1 MMHIEAGDKQV
12 AEPPHLAHPDWYKRL
27 TETQLAAYIRYQFV
41 YLSEHVLDWDDPAHT
56 RKRSHWDGGTDLYG
70 VRRSN
75 IWAQVAREVMRQG
88 AVPGIWV
95 HAQFSPAADL
105 KLIPGRMVL
114 PEITPQHLLS
124 KDAAGIYVKYHQQLP
139 DILKH
144 EYQMAGETL
153 ARRLK
158 VLQALPL
165 SPEERQ
171 LYALC
176 DESYVTAPPFF
187 RHAFATLSDCPS
199 AVEQYLPVALL
210 QYEANQQLY
219 DATVAEIK
227 DSEWLISPD
236 LKKAVI
242 EFRQHWEAYHG

>member
-1 MMHIEAGDKQV
+1 MTHNEAGELVVDL
-12 AEPPHLAHPDWYKRL
+12 PHLAHPGWYKRL
-27 TETQLAAYIRYQFV
+27 TETQLAAYLRYQFV

-56 RKRSHWDGGTDLYG
+56 RKRPHWDGGSDVYG

-75 IWAQVAREVMRQG
+75 IWAQIAREVSRQG

-114 PEITPQHLLS
+114 PEIRPQNLLS
-124 KDAAGIYVKYHQQLP
+124 KDAAGIYTKYCQQFP
-139 DILKH
+139 DIFRHGYK
-144 EYQMAGETL
+144 MAGETL
-153 ARRLK
+153 ARRVNVLK
-158 VLQALPL
+158 ALPL

-176 DESYVTAPPFF
+176 DESYVTATPFF
-187 RHAFATLSDCPS
+187 RHAFATLSACPS

-210 QYEANQQLY
+210 QYEANQQIY
-219 DATVAEIK
+219 DAAIADLGE
-227 DSEWLISPD
+227 EWLITPD

-242 EFRQHWEAYHG
+242 EFRQHWEGYHG